1 MIEGDAVEV
10 RPEVTEAVTLSEAV
24 AVEDAEELGV
34 VVWLALPEEEA
45 VSDEDAELLGVMEGG
60 SPSVTEG
67 VALEEVVPLTLPEAV
82 IEGLSVMDKLDP

>member
-1 MIEGDAVEV
+1 M
-10 RPEVTEAVTLSEAV
+10 
-24 AVEDAEELGV
+24 

-45 VSDEDAELLGVMEGG
+45 VPDEDAELLGVMEGG

-67 VALEEVVPLTLPEAV
+67 VALEEVVPLTLPEAEAV